1 MSTDWWRG
9 AAIYQVYP
17 RSFGD
22 ANGDGSGD
30 LAGVRTR
37 LAYLAGLGVDALWF
51 TPWYPSPMAD
61 GGYDVAD
68 YRAIDP
74 LFGDLAE
81 AEALIRDA
89 AAVGVRTII
98 DVVPN
103 HVSDQHVWFG
113 AALAAGRGA
122 PERERFWFRDGR
134 GTDGELPPNG
144 WISEFGGSAWSR
156 VTGPDGRP
164 EQWYLHLF
172 APGQPDLN
180 WGHPEVVA
188 EHEEILR
195 FWFDRGVAG
204 IRIDS
209 AALVAK
215 DERLPDV
222 PGTPHRGEHPY
233 VDREDLQ
240 GIYRSWRRIAESYGP
255 DRVLIGEIWLPDAER
270 FARYLRPGVL
280 HSAFNFDFMAAPWD
294 GKALRVS
301 IEQTLDVHDRVGAP
315 ATWVLSNH
323 DVTRP
328 VTRYGREDTAFAF
341 DTKRF
346 GTPTDLALGTRRARA
361 AALLAMALPGAFY
374 LFQGEELGLPEA
386 DIPIDRIE
394 DPMHARSGGL
404 DPGRDGCRVPFP
416 WSGTE
421 PPYGFSPRPVETW
434 LPQPVDWG
442 SRTAA
447 AQAGDPGSMLSL
459 YRTALR
465 LRRDRP
471 DLGAGDGAGRFAWLD
486 LGPDVLAF
494 ARGDRFVSVTSFSGG
509 PVDLPAHARVLLTSS
524 PLEDGRLPSDATAW
538 LDLG

>member
-1 MSTDWWRG
+1 VSTDWWRG

-17 RSFGD
+17 RSFCD
-22 ANGDGSGD
+22 ANGDGTGD

-37 LAYLAGLGVDALWF
+37 LSYLAGLGIDALWF

-81 AEALIRDA
+81 AEALISDA
-89 AAVGVRTII
+89 AAVGIRVII

-103 HVSDQHVWFG
+103 HVSDRHAWFQ
-113 AALAAGRGA
+113 AALAAGPGA
-122 PERERFWFRDGR
+122 PERERFWFREGR
-134 GTDGELPPNG
+134 GADGELPPNG
-144 WISEFGGSAWSR
+144 WISEFGGPAWSR
-156 VTGPDGRP
+156 VVGPDGVP

-180 WGHPEVVA
+180 WGHPDVVRD
-188 EHEEILR
+188 HEEILR

-215 DERLPDV
+215 DELLPEV
-222 PGTPHRGEHPY
+222 PGTPQPGQHPY

-240 GIYRSWRRIAESYGP
+240 GIYRSWRQIADGYGS
-255 DRVLIGEIWLPDAER
+255 DRVLIGELWLPDAER

-280 HSAFNFDFMAAPWD
+280 HSAFNFDYMSAPWD
-294 GKALRVS
+294 AKALRAS
-301 IEQTLDVHDRVGAP
+301 IEQTLAVHDGVGAP

-346 GTPTDLALGTRRARA
+346 GTPTDLELGTRRARA
-361 AALLAMALPGAFY
+361 AALLAMALPGAYY

-386 DIPIDRIE
+386 DIPLDRIE
-394 DPMHARSGGL
+394 DPMHARSGGI

-421 PPYGFSPRPVETW
+421 PPYGFSPRAVETW
-434 LPQPVDWG
+434 LPQPAGWG
-442 SRTAA
+442 NRTAA
-447 AQAGDPGSMLSL
+447 AQAGDPGSMLAL
-459 YRTALR
+459 YRAALG
-465 LRRDRP
+465 LRRDLP
-471 DLGAGDGAGRFAWLD
+471 ELGAGDGDAAFRWLD
-486 LGPDVLAF
+486 LGPDVIAF
-494 ARGDRFVSVTSFSGG
+494 GRGDRFACVTSFSGA
-509 PVDLPAHARVLLTSS
+509 PVDLPPAVRVHLSS
-524 PLEDGRLPSDATAW
+524 APLVGGQLPADATAW
-538 LDLG
+538 LELG